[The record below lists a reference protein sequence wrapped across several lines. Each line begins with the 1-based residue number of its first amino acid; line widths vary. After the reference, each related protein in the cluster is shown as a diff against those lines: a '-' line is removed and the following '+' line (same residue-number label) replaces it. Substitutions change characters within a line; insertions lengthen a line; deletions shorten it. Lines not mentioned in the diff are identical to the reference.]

1 MEPWVLEARD
11 LGHDQPGLGDTN
23 VDERLD
29 LETVAPKP
37 LVVARLAR
45 RSRVQSQDR
54 HMPPPEYVEAIT
66 KI

>member
-1 MEPWVLEARD
+1 VEPWVLEARD
-11 LGHDQPGLGDTN
+11 FGHDKPRLGDTN

-29 LETVAPKP
+29 LEAVAPEC
-37 LVVARLAR
+37 LFLTRLSG

-54 HMPPPEYVEAIT
+54 QMPPPEYVEAIT